1 MKVKFLLFSFILA
14 AGLSSC
20 AYKTCPTYAKK
31 DIQQMQQKEVKET
44 KARV

>member
-1 MKVKFLLFSFILA
+1 MKLKFLLFSFVLA
-14 AGLSSC
+14 AALSSC

-31 DIQQMQQKEVKET
+31 DIKKMQQKEVKET

>member
-1 MKVKFLLFSFILA
+1 MKLKLLLFSFFLA

-31 DIQQMQQKEVKET
+31 DIQKMEKKEIKEID
-44 KARV
+44 ARV